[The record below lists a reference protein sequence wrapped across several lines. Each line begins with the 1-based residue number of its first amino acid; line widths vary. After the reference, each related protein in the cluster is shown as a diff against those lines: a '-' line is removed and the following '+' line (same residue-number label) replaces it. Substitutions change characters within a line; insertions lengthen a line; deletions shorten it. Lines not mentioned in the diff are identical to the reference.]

1 MRRPGRSRGR
11 GDAGGGGEPSP
22 GDSPVSQKPPRSR
35 AGRGA
40 RGKAGDG
47 ASGVLGLDWG
57 RQLDAGLH
65 VIEWSLKGERR
76 QFRCTEDKCAEPGVL
91 LTSLSGDEGRKVESL
106 QTQGAPGPYLP
117 PAPPGMFRS
126 ASAAPRS
133 VSAVGAAAAPQ
144 APERVGLLHSLGTRP
159 SAVP

>member
-1 MRRPGRSRGR
+1 MESSEEVAHHTLCEVQE
-11 GDAGGGGEPSP
+11 DTPSP
-22 GDSPVSQKPPRSR
+22 LVSRPFSQ
-35 AGRGA
+35 
-40 RGKAGDG
+40 GDG
-47 ASGVLGLDWG
+47 VSSTEPAPGWKEADVHHYS
-57 RQLDAGLH
+57 
-65 VIEWSLKGERR
+65 EWSLKGERR